1 MSERKHNFNA
11 GPAALPLPVL
21 QQVQRHLVDHR
32 GLGLSVMEMSHRS
45 PEFGEICDHAKRSIG
60 ALYDLPDTHEVMFLQ
75 GGASLQ
81 FAMVPLNMGTGA
93 YINTGT
99 WSSKAIKEARTIG
112 EAHEAWTD
120 KENGF
125 RAVPAAGQSFDVPKD
140 ARYLH
145 YTSNNTIYGTQWH
158 HTPPTTG
165 PLVCDMSSDFLSR
178 PIDVSRYDLIYA
190 GAQKNAGP
198 SGVTVLLIRKT
209 ISRAFEGDPKTPLIL
224 RYPTQAEKGSLYNTP
239 NSFGIY
245 VLGLVAEWVRG
256 QGSLV
261 DMAERNAA
269 RAGRLYAAI
278 DEDPRFSGHAEPS
291 SRSHMNVTFRMES
304 PEAEAAFLETAGAS
318 GFIGLKGHRSVGG
331 LRASIY
337 NAVPDAALDALISL
351 LRAS

>member
-1 MSERKHNFNA
+1 MRKHNFNA

-21 QQVQRHLVDHR
+21 TQVQRHLVDHR

-45 PEFGEICDHAKRSIG
+45 PEFGEICDHAKRSLA

-75 GGASLQ
+75 GGASMQ
-81 FAMVPLNMGTGA
+81 FAQVPLNLGTGA
-93 YINTGT
+93 YVNTGT
-99 WSSKAIKEARTIG
+99 WSTKAIKEARVVG
-112 EAHEAWTD
+112 EAHEVWSGKD
-120 KENGF
+120 GGF
-125 RAVPAAGQSFDVPKD
+125 RSVPGPDTAVDLPKD
-140 ARYLH
+140 VRYLH

-158 HTPPTTG
+158 HTPETDL

-178 PIDVSRYDLIYA
+178 PVDVSRYDIVYA

-209 ISRAFEGDPKTPLIL
+209 VSRTFEGDPRTPLIL
-224 RYPTQAEKGSLYNTP
+224 RYPTQADKDSMYNTP

-256 QGSLV
+256 QGGLA

-269 RAGRLYAAI
+269 RAAKLYAAI
-278 DEDPRFSGHAEPS
+278 DEDPRFSGHAEVG

-304 PEAEAAFLETAGAS
+304 PEAEAAFLETAAGEN
-318 GFIGLKGHRSVGG
+318 FIGLKGHRSVGG

-337 NAVPDAALDALISL
+337 NAVPDAAIDALIGL
-351 LRAS
+351 MRAS

>member
-1 MSERKHNFNA
+1 MLF
-11 GPAALPLPVL
+11 
-21 QQVQRHLVDHR
+21 
-32 GLGLSVMEMSHRS
+32 RS
-45 PEFGEICDHAKRSIG
+45 
-60 ALYDLPDTHEVMFLQ
+60 
-75 GGASLQ
+75 
-81 FAMVPLNMGTGA
+81 
-93 YINTGT
+93 
-99 WSSKAIKEARTIG
+99 
-112 EAHEAWTD
+112 
-120 KENGF
+120 
-125 RAVPAAGQSFDVPKD
+125 
-140 ARYLH
+140 
-145 YTSNNTIYGTQWH
+145 
-158 HTPPTTG
+158 
-165 PLVCDMSSDFLSR
+165 
-178 PIDVSRYDLIYA
+178 
-190 GAQKNAGP
+190 
-198 SGVTVLLIRKT
+198 
-209 ISRAFEGDPKTPLIL
+209 
-224 RYPTQAEKGSLYNTP
+224 YPTQAEKGSLYNTP

-256 QGSLV
+256 QGSLA